1 MEAKEKLQNPSAFC
15 SKEASGGGEADLRDD
30 GTCSLSSLK
39 ALPLSYPLNYFQDQ
53 ERKVLSVVSSDTQ
66 GDIAQYK
73 PKDFIY

>member
-15 SKEASGGGEADLRDD
+15 SKAASGGGEADLRDD
-30 GTCSLSSLK
+30 GTCSLSSIK
-39 ALPLSYPLNYFQDQ
+39 ALPLSDPPQLLPGPG
-53 ERKVLSVVSSDTQ
+53 EEGIVSSDTQ